1 MLNVEI
7 TSGKINNKAQKVV
20 IYGPEGI
27 GKSTFAAHF
36 PNPLFI
42 DTEGSTGELDVRRLP
57 APTSWQYLMW
67 EIDQVKANPDI
78 CSSLIIDTADWA
90 ERLCINNL
98 CEKNQVSGIEGF
110 GYGKGYVYLEE
121 EFGRFLNRLSDLID
135 LGINVVFT
143 AHATMRKF
151 EQPDESGAYDRWELK
166 LQKKDGPLLKEWA
179 DMVLFA
185 NYETFVV
192 KEGSG
197 DMKKAKAKGG
207 RRVMHTVHHPCWDA
221 KNRKGFPEKAEFD
234 YSVIAAAIPDKSA
247 GRTEMPEPAPPV
259 EDPAAAQAM
268 NEPAAVSQPESQT
281 PQTDPTPTSDGSAK
295 TQLYDLMNAHQ
306 VTRNQIQDIVAKK
319 GYFPAK
325 TPIENYPD
333 DFIKGVL
340 VGAWDQVHKAIL
352 DEEIPF

>member
-1 MLNVEI
+1 
-7 TSGKINNKAQKVV
+7 
-20 IYGPEGI
+20 
-27 GKSTFAAHF
+27 
-36 PNPLFI
+36 
-42 DTEGSTGELDVRRLP
+42 
-57 APTSWQYLMW
+57 
-67 EIDQVKANPDI
+67 
-78 CSSLIIDTADWA
+78 
-90 ERLCINNL
+90 
-98 CEKNQVSGIEGF
+98 
-110 GYGKGYVYLEE
+110 
-121 EFGRFLNRLSDLID
+121 
-135 LGINVVFT
+135 
-143 AHATMRKF
+143 MRKF

-234 YSVIAAAIPDKSA
+234 YSVIAVAIPDKS
-247 GRTEMPEPAPPV
+247 
-259 EDPAAAQAM
+259 AAAQAM

-281 PQTDPTPTSDGSAK
+281 PQTDSVPASDGSAK